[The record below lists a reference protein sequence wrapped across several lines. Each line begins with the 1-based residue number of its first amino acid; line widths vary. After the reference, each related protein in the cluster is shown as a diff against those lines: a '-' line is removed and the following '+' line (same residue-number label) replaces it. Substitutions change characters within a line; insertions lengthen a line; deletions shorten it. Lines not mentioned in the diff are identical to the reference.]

1 MGMRDLLGEVAST
14 YDRTAGSKRE
24 VKGQQVLRGVANR
37 TDLTLPPGFK
47 VKGHG
52 GQATP
57 AATPWIGVFDE
68 QGMRDPKKGLYL
80 AYIFS
85 ADLKN
90 VTLTLQQGITWLEKY
105 LGKGRTREDHLR
117 HHAARLRRAVRRKEC
132 LDWEDEPRLRDEA
145 ARPKAYEAAS
155 VIAKV
160 YDTAALP
167 SDIELLE
174 DLYRG
179 VEALRRAEEF
189 DRVWWMSNDADSIQ
203 LAYDLDGHASKVTVS
218 AADFDPLAD
227 FHPKDSGEYKVQISA
242 RQQIKQRSHEDLV
255 KEFGLHAVDRGYVPI
270 TRKQHPRDLVLR
282 REDRRE
288 ERGSE
293 WLVEAKIVRNGN
305 ATVAVREALGQ
316 LYEYRHFL
324 YRQQPEPFLV
334 GLFSEEIGVYA
345 PYLEEQGIASV
356 WRHGDG
362 WDGSP
367 SVRDW
372 GMTTE

>member
-24 VKGQQVLRGVANR
+24 VKGQQILRGVAGR
-37 TDLTLPPGFK
+37 TDLVLPPGFK
-47 VKGHG
+47 AEGHG
-52 GQATP
+52 GQTTP

-68 QGMRDPKKGLYL
+68 RGMRDPKKGLYL

-90 VTLTLQQGITWLEKY
+90 VTLTLQQGITWLEAH
-105 LGKGRTREDHLR
+105 LGKGIARQDHLR

-132 LDWEDEPRLRDEA
+132 LDWVDEPELRDDA
-145 ARPKAYEAAS
+145 ARPRAYEAAS

-160 YDTAALP
+160 YETAALP
-167 SDIELLE
+167 SDIALTE
-174 DLYRG
+174 DLLLG

-189 DRVWWMSNDADSIQ
+189 DRVWWMSGDTDAVQ
-203 LAYDLDGHASKVTVS
+203 LAYDLGSHAPRFAV
-218 AADFDPLAD
+218 APADFDPLAD
-227 FHPKDSGEYKVQISA
+227 FHPKDGSEYKVQITA
-242 RQQIKQRSHEDLV
+242 RQQIKQRLHEDLI
-255 KEFGLHAVDRGYVPI
+255 KDFGHHVVDRGYVPS
-270 TRKQHPRDLVLR
+270 TLRQHPKDLVLR
-282 REDRRE
+282 QSRDS
-288 ERGSE
+288 GGQDPE

-324 YRQQPEPFLV
+324 YQQRPEPFLV
-334 GLFSEEIGVYA
+334 GLFSEEIGIYA
-345 PYLEEQGIASV
+345 PYLEEQGIASI
-356 WRHGDG
+356 WRADDG

-367 SVRDW
+367 MARDW
-372 GMTTE
+372 GMTSA